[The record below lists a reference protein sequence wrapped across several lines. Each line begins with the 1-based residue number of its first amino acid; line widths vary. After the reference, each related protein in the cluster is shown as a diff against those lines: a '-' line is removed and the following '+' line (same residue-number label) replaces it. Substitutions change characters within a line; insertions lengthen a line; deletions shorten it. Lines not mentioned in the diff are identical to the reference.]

1 MGTIAGLLTRVTFT
15 DHETPAVAVDPVTRF
30 AYLAGP
36 NGPERVDS
44 AYRKVAVPMFDWPK
58 MGVNED
64 DEIIKVLIEAAATNP
79 MKVPSPAKV
88 NDIFWVKNRG
98 WKAILFNPALSGK
111 FFLPDDLLIFTSSL
125 VPANQLILVG
135 LPGAAGFYVVK
146 GDTVGVVTN
155 RRQGLL
161 QVQFLVV

>member
-1 MGTIAGLLTRVTFT
+1 MGAIAGLLTRVKFE
-15 DHETPAVAVDPVTRF
+15 DHETPAVAVDPATRF
-30 AYLAGP
+30 VFLAGP

-44 AYRKVAVPMFDWPK
+44 AYRKVPIPMFDWQR

-64 DEIIKVLIEAAATNP
+64 DEIIKVFVEAAGANPTKVAT
-79 MKVPSPAKV
+79 PAKV
-88 NDIFWVKNRG
+88 DDIFWVKHRG
-98 WKAILFNPALSGK
+98 WKAILFNPTLSGK
-111 FFLPDDLLIFTSSL
+111 FFLPDDLLIFTSTL
-125 VPANQLILVG
+125 VPANQIILVG
-135 LPGAAGFYVVK
+135 PSSATGFYAVK